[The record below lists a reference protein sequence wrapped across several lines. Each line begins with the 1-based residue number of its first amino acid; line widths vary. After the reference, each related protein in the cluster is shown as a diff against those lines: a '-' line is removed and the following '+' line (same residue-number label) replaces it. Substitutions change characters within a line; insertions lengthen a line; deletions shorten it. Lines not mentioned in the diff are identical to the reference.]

1 MVAKSTGID
10 VEQNYVTITLCI
22 KCILIFNCRVLM
34 IDCVGSVNY
43 FCGLVGLDFKILR
56 WVEFQKST
64 HVQLCVKRHLK
75 LFFFFFFRVWRL
87 PSPRYFRCILSRDA
101 MLARYL
107 LPSCVRPSVCPFVT
121 SRYCIETSW
130 QIELVVW
137 HESFLW
143 PVLHYVIT
151 KFGYFQK

>member
-75 LFFFFFFRVWRL
+75 LFFFFSRVWRL

-101 MLARYL
+101 MLAWYYCH
-107 LPSCVRPSVCPFVT
+107 SVSVRLSVRLSQAGIASKPVDR
-121 SRYCIETSW
+121 SSW
-130 QIELVVW
+130 LFGTKA
-137 HESFLW
+137 SFDLS
-143 PVLHYVIT
+143 YT
-151 KFGYFQK
+151 M